1 MSQDIISYKQKII
14 QILNDNI
21 MYSMKSD
28 ENLYYIIK
36 SLRKGP
42 MTVNELVAKFNEDGI
57 KKSDKS
63 IYRYLKTL
71 IEYKLV
77 ARAGKRITSLDEKD
91 LQSETI
97 YMRTS
102 RIFITDNLK
111 HKEEKIGKEK
121 TEKLFELIYAVLNR
135 KYPKKINSPEG
146 IQKLIRKFD
155 QDRNELIVNLL
166 ENSTDTIF
174 QQEAELDWDL
184 VEYFLEYIGWIGFML
199 EYNVEVE
206 IEKCCPKD

>member
-1 MSQDIISYKQKII
+1 MSQDIISYKQKVI
-14 QILNDNI
+14 QIIDDDI
-21 MYSMKSD
+21 MNAMKSE
-28 ENLYYIIK
+28 ENLYHIIK
-36 SLRKGP
+36 ALRMGP
-42 MTVNELVAKFNEDGI
+42 MTVNELVTKFKEDGI

-77 ARAGKRITSLDEKD
+77 ARAGKRITSHDEKD

-97 YMRTS
+97 YIRTS

-111 HKEEKIGKEK
+111 HKEEKLGEVK
-121 TEKLFELIYAVLNR
+121 TKKLFELIYAILNR
-135 KYPKKINSPEG
+135 KYPDKITSPEG
-146 IQKLIRKFD
+146 ITKLLHKFD
-155 QDRNELIVNLL
+155 KNKNELIVDLL

-184 VEYFLEYIGWIGFML
+184 VEHFLEYIGWLSLML
-199 EYNVEVE
+199 EFNVEEE
-206 IEKCCPKD
+206 IEKCCPK

>member
-14 QILNDNI
+14 QIIDDDI
-21 MYSMKSD
+21 MNKMKSE
-28 ENLYYIIK
+28 ENLYHIIK

-42 MTVNELVAKFNEDGI
+42 MTVNELVDKFKEDGI

-63 IYRYLKTL
+63 IYRYLKAL

-77 ARAGKRITSLDEKD
+77 ARAGKRITSHDEKD

-97 YMRTS
+97 YIRIA

-111 HKEEKIGKEK
+111 HKEEKLGEK
-121 TEKLFELIYAVLNR
+121 KTKKMFELIYAVLSR
-135 KYPKKINSPEG
+135 KYPDKITSPEG
-146 IQKLIRKFD
+146 IMNLLYKFD
-155 QDRNELIVNLL
+155 KNKNDLIVDLL
-166 ENSTDTIF
+166 ENSTETIF

-184 VEYFLEYIGWIGFML
+184 VEFFLEYVGWLGLML
-199 EYNVEVE
+199 EYNVEDE
-206 IEKCCPKD
+206 IDKCCPK

>member
-14 QILNDNI
+14 QIIDDEI
-21 MYSMKSD
+21 MYNMKYE
-28 ENLYYIIK
+28 ENLYLIIK
-36 SLRKGP
+36 LLRKGP
-42 MTVNELVAKFNEDGI
+42 MTVNELVTKFEEHGI

-71 IEYKLV
+71 IDYKLV
-77 ARAGKRITSLDEKD
+77 ARAGKRITSQNEKD

-97 YMRTS
+97 YIRTS

-111 HKEEKIGKEK
+111 HKEEKLGEEK
-121 TEKLFELIYAVLNR
+121 TKKLFELIYAILNR
-135 KYPKKINSPEG
+135 RYPDKITSPDG
-146 IQKLIRKFD
+146 IMKLLKKFD
-155 QDRNELIVNLL
+155 KNKNELTVDLL

-184 VEYFLEYIGWIGFML
+184 VEYFLEYIGWIALML
-199 EYNVEVE
+199 EFNVEEE
-206 IEKCCPKD
+206 IEKCCPK